1 MLGALVDES
10 RSATGDVGALARLN
24 ERFHVAVA
32 RASGNALLETL
43 VQTLAKRVRWYFAQ
57 VAPARAAHSVKE
69 HGELLQAIRRGDG
82 TKAAEIASAH
92 IERTRRAASNAIQGR
107 G

>member
-1 MLGALVDES
+1 ME
-10 RSATGDVGALARLN
+10 ALARLN

-32 RASGNALLETL
+32 HASGNALLETL

-57 VAPARAAHSVKE
+57 VAPVRGVHSVRE

-82 TKAAEIASAH
+82 VRAAEIASAH
-92 IERTRRAASNAIQGR
+92 TERTRRAASTAMKGR